1 MDRIHH
7 PHASARRHFRNSR
20 IEIIEVAYRSSLFLL
35 CITRA
40 FEHVTFR
47 AVPLCCHARELFMA
61 NLEAALANAWL
72 AQIGCK
78 YVSVA
83 GTPKVAASGLP
94 FSVKIAHADVSQRL
108 FPLDSTLP
116 PPPDDETTA
125 SSASPAHSTPGTV
138 GTVEF
143 EARRVFFCDE
153 FEGALKWSC
162 PPPSTS
168 TPCEEP
174 PPFALRFE
182 LRALPPAGSSSAH
195 NLHCLCVSGGI
206 PNAKVDRNW
215 VLPAVCL
222 CAITTCVS

>member
-1 MDRIHH
+1 MFSKGSIIHMH
-7 PHASARRHFRNSR
+7 PPG
-20 IEIIEVAYRSSLFLL
+20 EISGILELKSLQLDIGLL
-35 CITRA
+35 CFCSASHGHLSTQLFALSLCLPRTRIIS
-40 FEHVTFR
+40 
-47 AVPLCCHARELFMA
+47 MA

-83 GTPKVAASGLP
+83 GTPKIAASGLP
-94 FSVKIAHADVSQRL
+94 FSVKIAHADASKRL

-125 SSASPAHSTPGTV
+125 PSASPALSTPGTF
-138 GTVEF
+138 EF

-182 LRALPPAGSSSAH
+182 LRALPPVGSSSAH

>member
-1 MDRIHH
+1 
-7 PHASARRHFRNSR
+7 
-20 IEIIEVAYRSSLFLL
+20 
-35 CITRA
+35 
-40 FEHVTFR
+40 
-47 AVPLCCHARELFMA
+47 MA

-78 YVSVA
+78 HVSVA
-83 GTPKVAASGLP
+83 GTPKIAASGLP
-94 FSVKIAHADVSQRL
+94 FSIKIAHADVSKRL

-116 PPPDDETTA
+116 PPPDDEATA
-125 SSASPAHSTPGTV
+125 PSASPAHCTPGTV

-182 LRALPPAGSSSAH
+182 LRALPPVGSSSAH